1 MAAVTQTNRRIP
13 ISFWP
18 LLALTLA
25 GVALAIYRLAVG
37 LGPTTNMSDHYPWGI
52 WITIDLFLIPVAGAA
67 FTISLISYFLG
78 REDYHSIIRPAVL
91 AGFIIYGVVGVL
103 LFLDIGRWNQF
114 YNIFVP
120 GYINLHSFL
129 EEISLCVTLYT
140 GILVLEV
147 APVFLEK
154 WNIKAP
160 IKWIERGI
168 FVIAG
173 AGIVLSMLHQSSL
186 GSLFLLMSH
195 KLHPLWW
202 TPALPLLFYLQAV
215 YTGLGTTAI
224 AIYLI
229 WRALGISN
237 NRELFRRIGQAMSI
251 NLMLYLTLKVGDWM
265 GSGEV
270 PLLLKPDAF
279 GLLAWLQLIIGI
291 FIPLGIL
298 LSKLVSH
305 SAGPF
310 WAGVFAL
317 IGTFIDRLIV
327 SWIGLAEPSPLPY
340 TPSWI
345 EILITIGMTAG
356 GFLLYGAVVRY
367 FNLFPKP
374 KHLAEH
380 GFQSAD

>member
-1 MAAVTQTNRRIP
+1 MAAITQTNRRVHVG
-13 ISFWP
+13 FWL
-18 LLALTLA
+18 LLALTLI
-25 GVALAIYRLAVG
+25 GVALAIYRLVVG

-91 AGFIIYGVVGVL
+91 AGFLGYGIVGVL

-114 YNIFVP
+114 YNILVP

-129 EEISLCVTLYT
+129 EEISLCITLYT
-140 GILVLEV
+140 LILVLEI

-154 WNIKAP
+154 WNITAP
-160 IKWIERGI
+160 IRWINRSI
-168 FVIAG
+168 FFISG

-186 GSLFLLMSH
+186 GSLFLLMPH

-215 YTGLGTTAI
+215 YTGLGMTAI
-224 AIYLI
+224 AITLI
-229 WRALGISN
+229 WRAMGIPN
-237 NRELFRRIGQAMSI
+237 NRVLFRRIGQAMSI
-251 NLMLYLTLKVGDWM
+251 NLMLYAALKVGDWM
-265 GSGEV
+265 GSEEI

-279 GLLAWLQLIIGI
+279 GLLAWFQFIIGI
-291 FIPLGIL
+291 IIPLGIL
-298 LSKLVSH
+298 LSKLVGH

-340 TPSWI
+340 TPSWM
-345 EILITIGMTAG
+345 EVMTTVGMIAG
-356 GFLLYGAVVRY
+356 GFLLYGLVVRY

-374 KHLAEH
+374 GQAH
-380 GFQSAD
+380 G

>member
-1 MAAVTQTNRRIP
+1 MAVITKFREKLP
-13 ISFWP
+13 VSFWP
-18 LLALTLA
+18 MLALTIF
-25 GVALAIYRLAVG
+25 GVGLAIYRLVVG
-37 LGPTTNMSDHYPWGI
+37 LGPTTNLNDHYPWGL

-67 FTISLISYFLG
+67 FTISLLSYFLG

-91 AGFIIYGVVGVL
+91 AGFLGYGVVGVL

-120 GYINLHSFL
+120 GWINLHSFL

-140 GILVLEV
+140 GILVLEI

-154 WNIKAP
+154 WGYKVP
-160 IKWIERGI
+160 IRWIERGI

-186 GSLFLLMSH
+186 GSLFLLMPH

-215 YTGLGTTAI
+215 YTGLGATAI
-224 AIYLI
+224 AVRLV
-229 WRALGISN
+229 WRALKLPI
-237 NRELFRRIGQAMSI
+237 NRVLFRRIGQAMSI
-251 NLMLYLTLKVGDWM
+251 NLMLFAAIKVGDWM

-270 PLLLKPDAF
+270 PLLLKPDIF
-279 GLLAWLQLIIGI
+279 GLIAWLQFLIGI
-291 FIPLGIL
+291 VLPLGIL

-305 SAGPF
+305 TAGPF

-317 IGTFIDRLIV
+317 IGTFIDRLMI
-327 SWIGLAEPSPLPY
+327 SWVGLAEPGPVSY
-340 TPSWI
+340 FPSWI
-345 EILITIGMTAG
+345 EIMITIGLVTG
-356 GFLLYGAVVRY
+356 GILLYGLVVRY
-367 FNLFPKP
+367 FDLFPASNN
-374 KHLAEH
+374 HAH
-380 GFQSAD
+380 

>member
-1 MAAVTQTNRRIP
+1 
-13 ISFWP
+13 
-18 LLALTLA
+18 
-25 GVALAIYRLAVG
+25 
-37 LGPTTNMSDHYPWGI
+37 
-52 WITIDLFLIPVAGAA
+52 
-67 FTISLISYFLG
+67 
-78 REDYHSIIRPAVL
+78 
-91 AGFIIYGVVGVL
+91 VGVL

-154 WNIKAP
+154 WGYRVP
-160 IKWIERGI
+160 IRWIERGI

-202 TPALPLLFYLQAV
+202 TPALPVLFYLQAV
-215 YTGLGTTAI
+215 YTGLGATAI
-224 AIYLI
+224 AITLI
-229 WRALGISN
+229 WRAMGIPI
-237 NRELFRRIGQAMSI
+237 NRELFRRLGQAMSI
-251 NLMLYLTLKVGDWM
+251 NLMLYAALKIGDWM
-265 GSGEV
+265 GSEEI

-279 GLLAWLQLIIGI
+279 GLLAWFQFFIGI
-291 FIPLGIL
+291 LLPLGIL
-298 LSKLVSH
+298 LSKLVGH

-345 EILITIGMTAG
+345 EVLITLGMIAG
-356 GFLLYGAVVRY
+356 GFLLYGVVVRY
-367 FNLFPKP
+367 FNLFPRP
-374 KHLAEH
+374 EH
-380 GFQSAD
+380 STERGLQSAD